1 MATLLED
8 AVNQSLDHS
17 ISQIK
22 LANIEKITS
31 GLAMAAS
38 HEQLNIQRS
47 PIEDSMFVN
56 VGSSG
61 SSDDSC
67 LNPDV
72 AIVTLP
78 DSPRTNPVEER
89 RVSGVSGSPSATG
102 IKGGPVAYWGCRC
115 SYGQH
120 QPCKEDAERCQEECQ
135 GQ

>member
-1 MATLLED
+1 MAYILED
-8 AVNQSLDHS
+8 AVNMSLDHS

-31 GLAMAAS
+31 GQAMVGS
-38 HEQLNIQRS
+38 HEQINIQRS

-78 DSPRTNPVEER
+78 DSPRANPEEER

-102 IKGGPVAYWGCRC
+102 IKGGPVAYYGCRC
-115 SYGQH
+115 SYGKH
-120 QPCKEDAERCQEECQ
+120 QPYKDDAE
-135 GQ
+135 